1 MDVFVE
7 MWEQI
12 CAFFLL
18 NVLEPIV
25 HIGWRDVVDIVVLAF
40 LLYELFRFAKNRRA
54 GRVMIGLCFVIFICI
69 VINLLALPSLSYI
82 SGLFAAAAFFCI
94 VVIFQPEIR
103 DALERIGNS
112 NLLKPG
118 SDSLPRKHYPL
129 AKKTAEEIVD
139 AVYHMSEKKT
149 GALIVFEGLTKLG
162 DYVQTGKIVDAR
174 VTSDLI
180 QNIFYDKAPLHDG
193 SVVIRD
199 MRIWAASCVLP
210 SANGNINF
218 GRMGTRHRAAVGVTE
233 VSDAL
238 ALIVSEETGVVS
250 VAQDGKLLRDVDRE
264 TLYDVLMTYLA
275 GRLYLRKK
283 HGVHVDHFEN
293 LPLYNRRDEETEDM
307 LAMGQMSIA
316 EEAPIEE
323 ENTIEETV
331 SEQLPE
337 LHREEV
343 PLPTEEEGRK
353 EEETEEDKEL

>member
-1 MDVFVE
+1 
-7 MWEQI
+7 
-12 CAFFLL
+12 
-18 NVLEPIV
+18 
-25 HIGWRDVVDIVVLAF
+25 
-40 LLYELFRFAKNRRA
+40 
-54 GRVMIGLCFVIFICI
+54 
-69 VINLLALPSLSYI
+69 
-82 SGLFAAAAFFCI
+82 
-94 VVIFQPEIR
+94 
-103 DALERIGNS
+103 
-112 NLLKPG
+112 
-118 SDSLPRKHYPL
+118 LPRKHYPL

-162 DYVQTGKIVDAR
+162 DYIQTGKIVDAR

-307 LAMGQMSIA
+307 LAMGQMTIA
-316 EEAPIEE
+316 EETSIEE
-323 ENTIEETV
+323 VVTEETV
-331 SEQLPE
+331 AEQTSEQPS
-337 LHREEV
+337 EETL
-343 PLPTEEEGRK
+343 LPTEDDVK
-353 EEETEEDKEL
+353 EEEAEKDKEL

>member
-1 MDVFVE
+1 MDIFVE

-25 HIGWRDVVDIVVLAF
+25 HIGWRDVLDIVVLAF

-82 SGLFAAAAFFCI
+82 TGLFAAAAFFCI

-162 DYVQTGKIVDAR
+162 DYIQTGKIVDAR

-307 LAMGQMSIA
+307 LAMGQMTIA
-316 EEAPIEE
+316 EETPIEE
-323 ENTIEETV
+323 VVTEETV
-331 SEQLPE
+331 AEQTSEQPS
-337 LHREEV
+337 EETL
-343 PLPTEEEGRK
+343 LPTEDDVK
-353 EEETEEDKEL
+353 EEEAEKDKEL